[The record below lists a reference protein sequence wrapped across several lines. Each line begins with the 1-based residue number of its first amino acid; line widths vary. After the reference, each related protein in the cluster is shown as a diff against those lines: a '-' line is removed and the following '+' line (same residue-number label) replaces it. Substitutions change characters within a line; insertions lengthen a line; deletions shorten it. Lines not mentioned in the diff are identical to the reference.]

1 MCTATREDDSVMK
14 SPPASAGDPR
24 DTGLLPGSGKCPGGG
39 NGNQFQYPCL
49 GNPMDSGACWATLYG
64 VTKSQT

>member
-1 MCTATREDDSVMK
+1 MYIATWEDDSVMK
-14 SPPASAGDPR
+14 NLCVSAGDPR
-24 DTGLLPGSGKCPGGG
+24 YTGLLPGSGRCPGGG
-39 NGNQFQYPCL
+39 NGNHFQYPCL